1 MNILKQRLDKIIS
14 SQFNLTRSIARTV
27 IRRGKVSVNGE
38 IIRDAGMLIEPDKCS
53 IVYGNEE
60 LEYKKYVYLIMNK
73 PKGVLSASEDK
84 NRKTVVDL
92 VPENPK
98 RNGLFPVGRL
108 DKDTT
113 GLMIL
118 TNNGQLA
125 HALLSPKHHVQKEYF
140 FTAAEPL
147 KEGVEEHFREG
158 VTLADGYECKS
169 ALITLSPD
177 RLSGNIILTEGKY
190 HQIKRMLGA
199 LNNKIIYLERISFG
213 PLTLDKALNRGEW
226 RYLTEGETNLLKMGA
241 YL

>member
-53 IVYGNEE
+53 IVYGDEE

-92 VPENPK
+92 VPENLK

-113 GLMIL
+113 GLLLI
-118 TNNGQLA
+118 TDDGEFA
-125 HALLSPKHHVQKEYF
+125 HNVISPKKMVNKTYI
-140 FTAAEPL
+140 AEL
-147 KEGVEEHFREG
+147 DGEVNEEMCLAFAKGVI
-158 VTLADGYECKS
+158 LADGTQCRPAVLKNLGDCK
-169 ALITLSPD
+169 AEIT
-177 RLSGNIILTEGKY
+177 IYEGKY
-190 HQIKRMLGA
+190 HQIKRMFGTVGLGVNGLHRKSLGGLNLPDDLAEGECRA
-199 LNNKIIYLERISFG
+199 LNNDQLKSVFLE
-213 PLTLDKALNRGEW
+213 K
-226 RYLTEGETNLLKMGA
+226 
-241 YL
+241 